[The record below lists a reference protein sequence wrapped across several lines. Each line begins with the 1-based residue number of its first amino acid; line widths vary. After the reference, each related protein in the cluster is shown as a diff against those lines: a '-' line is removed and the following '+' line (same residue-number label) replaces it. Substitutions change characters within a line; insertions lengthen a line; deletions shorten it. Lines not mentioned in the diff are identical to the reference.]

1 MLRRHIAC
9 QWSGQAALFIY
20 IKCRGCVAQRTY
32 VRLHPLS
39 YVTGGRPR
47 GSIGSLPVW
56 GAEAYTTWPGHVS
69 APDPCLGLIKARV
82 PPTPVFRDPVWAWP
96 GPPPP
101 PPRGPGP
108 VPGVWFVPVEVLGLA
123 WRSGLCIQGSGTE
136 GPDPLL
142 TPWSIS
148 SPLAT
153 WRPWSHPR
161 GGVGRYFAM

>member
-82 PPTPVFRDPVWAWP
+82 LPLLGSRDSVCDGAPVGAWP

-101 PPRGPGP
+101 PP
-108 VPGVWFVPVEVLGLA
+108 E
-123 WRSGLCIQGSGTE
+123 GSGTSPWGLVCTCGGS
-136 GPDPLL
+136 GPRLEVRSVYP
-142 TPWSIS
+142 
-148 SPLAT
+148 
-153 WRPWSHPR
+153 
-161 GGVGRYFAM
+161 GVRH